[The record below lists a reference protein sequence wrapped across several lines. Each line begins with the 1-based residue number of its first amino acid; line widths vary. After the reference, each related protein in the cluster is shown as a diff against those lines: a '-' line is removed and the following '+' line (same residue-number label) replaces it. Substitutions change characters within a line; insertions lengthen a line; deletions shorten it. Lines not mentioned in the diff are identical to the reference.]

1 MPTKKILIAYT
12 TNAGSTAD
20 VAQAVSEE
28 LGRDGAQVDVCRME
42 EVTTLEDYTAVVIG
56 APMIV
61 GWHRAALKFV
71 KTHQQALSR
80 VPVAYFFTAV
90 NLTQTGETNIDKV
103 PVCLDPA
110 LAKPPQKANR
120 LSFKERYALPANY
133 LRPALKAAPLVKP
146 VSVAFFNG
154 KLELYRLKWW
164 QVLFVLLVIQAKPG
178 GYHNMPFIREWA
190 AGLRAKLFN
199 DSGKD

>member
-1 MPTKKILIAYT
+1 MSTKKILITYT
-12 TNAGSTAD
+12 TNAGSTAA
-20 VAQAVSEE
+20 VAETIAAE
-28 LGRDGAQVDVCRME
+28 LNQNGAQVDLRRLE
-42 EVTTLEDYTAVVIG
+42 EVTSLEEYTAVVIG

-71 KTHQQALSR
+71 KTHQQALSH

-90 NLTQTGETNIDKV
+90 SLTQTGETSIDEV
-103 PVCLDPA
+103 PVSLDPA
-110 LAKPPQKANR
+110 LAKPPQKANQ
-120 LSFKERYALPANY
+120 LSLKERYALPANY
-133 LRPALKAAPLVKP
+133 LRPALKAAPPVKP

-164 QVLFVLLVIQAKPG
+164 QVLFVLVVIQAKPG

-190 AGLRAKLFN
+190 AGLRAQLLKA
-199 DSGKD
+199 